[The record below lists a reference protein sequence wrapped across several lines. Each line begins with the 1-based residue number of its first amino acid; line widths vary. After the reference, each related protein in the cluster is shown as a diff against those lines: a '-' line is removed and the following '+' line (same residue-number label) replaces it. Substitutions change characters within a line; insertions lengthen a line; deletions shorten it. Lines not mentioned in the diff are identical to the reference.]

1 MTELRRTPRARLD
14 AAIEIAFN
22 GQTERHAARSR
33 DISLGGMFLESDVLP
48 EFGAQIVVTLTMPGE
63 KAPFQ
68 IPGVAKLVEYHR
80 VLPDIRERLVPQI
93 AGDGGEIERDG
104 HGGQDTGGVAGNARQ
119 RFRV

>member
-68 IPGVAKLVEYHR
+68 IPGVVR
-80 VLPDIRERLVPQI
+80 WMR
-93 AGDGGEIERDG
+93 DGGMGVQFGLLGARETHAITNFVAKSSLNLG
-104 HGGQDTGGVAGNARQ
+104 HPSR
-119 RFRV
+119 